1 MDGGLMLYNV
11 PGLDDGKEAVSDDE
25 IVKEAA
31 DNWQSVKEWQGESDD
46 WAREDIKFANGDS
59 RNHWQWPDSIY
70 DKRTG
75 ENVDLPCLTI
85 NKTRTHN
92 DIVINTMSKN
102 SYSIKVRPVGGK
114 ASYKSA
120 EVMNSLIRHIE
131 DISAFSSQKRKV
143 AEQQVDG
150 GIGYILI
157 ETDFVSN
164 RSFDQD
170 IFLRAAQDPTGVYL
184 DRWIR
189 EPDGSDAK
197 FGFVFEKLPR
207 KQFNRKYPKFKGKV
221 GQNPIANAVG
231 TEWLSDKEIMLAK
244 YFRKRSRKD
253 TLVGY
258 VDAETGEEKIQYA
271 SEIKEDSGKDLFKAL
286 IADIKNGV
294 IEGRTR
300 EISDDQVEWF
310 LIAGDQIVDRGEWAG
325 KYIPICR
332 CVGRELVIDGRLD
345 RKGHTRP
352 LVDAQNMLNFSAS
365 TDVQMNALQPKAPWL
380 AAARATEG
388 QEQWK
393 TANLD
398 NFAVLTYNDIDDEA
412 LPELQKIDPPQRIQP
427 SQGNPAY
434 QTAMQNAERQMMMI
448 SGQFQAQMGE
458 NDQQSAASGKAINE
472 RQQQG
477 DTATYHFFEHQS
489 DMLRFIGK
497 QLLDLIP
504 RIYDTKRALH
514 IRDEDGEKRW
524 IQIDPSQQEAVRDL
538 QDEGKDAEAAK
549 LAFNPGVG
557 DYECISDPGPD
568 FATQRQEAWNAYSI
582 ILQQN
587 MQLAAVIGDLMFKY
601 GDFPGADKIAERL
614 EKEIKAT
621 KPYLFDDEA
630 EPQLV
635 AAQQQMQR
643 LTSLNAEL
651 IQKLALKDIALKG
664 RDERRDIDAFKADT
678 ERMRAQIEAL
688 SKIMLTP
695 QQKAQMEHELAL
707 AGHQHISSMIQQANQ
722 GEIDAHAAA
731 QGGDSEGGSQQQPQ
745 AEQPP
750 LAGARKAPDGKW
762 YLKHPTTGQHFR
774 VDRAGA

>member
-1 MDGGLMLYNV
+1 MDGGTMTVFSV
-11 PGLDDGKEAVSDDE
+11 PGLDDGKEAVSNED
-25 IVKEAA
+25 IVREAA
-31 DNWQSVKEWQGESDD
+31 ERWEAVKDWQGESDN

-59 RNHWQWPDSIY
+59 RNHWQWPDNIY
-70 DKRTG
+70 DRRTA
-75 ENVDLPCLTI
+75 ESVDLPCLTI

-92 DIVINTMSKN
+92 DMIINTMSKN
-102 SYSIKVRPVGGK
+102 SYAIKVRPVGGK

-131 DISAFSSQKRKV
+131 DISAFSAQKRKV

-157 ETDFVSN
+157 ETDYTST

-170 IFLRAAQDPTGVYL
+170 IFLRASQDPTGVYL

-197 FGFVFEKLPR
+197 FGFIFEKLPR
-207 KQFNRKYPKFKGKV
+207 KEFNRKYPKFKDIVGKK
-221 GQNPIANAVG
+221 PIANSVG
-231 TEWLSDKEIMLAK
+231 SDWLSDKEIMLAK

-258 VDAETGEEKIQYA
+258 TDAQGGEKIQLA
-271 SEIKEDSGKDLFKAL
+271 SEIKEDAGKVLFKAL
-286 IADIKNGV
+286 LADIKNGV
-294 IEGRTR
+294 IQGRTR

-310 LIAGDQIVDRGEWAG
+310 LIAGDQIIEKGEWAG

-332 CVGRELVIDGRLD
+332 CVGRELVIDGELD

-352 LVDAQNMLNFSAS
+352 LIDAQNMLNFSAS
-365 TDVQMNALQPKAPWL
+365 TDVQMNALQPKSPWI
-380 AAARATEG
+380 ASARSVEG

-393 TANLD
+393 TANVD
-398 NFAVLTYNDIDDEA
+398 NFAVLVYNDMDDEA
-412 LPELQKIDPPQRIQP
+412 PPELQKVDAPQRIAPAQA
-427 SQGNPAY
+427 NAAY

-477 DTATYHFFEHQS
+477 DTATYHFPEHQS

-524 IQIDPSQQEAVRDL
+524 IQIDPSQDEAVREI
-538 QDEGKDAEAAK
+538 DEQKDDEEAVK

-557 DYECISDPGPD
+557 EYECVSDPGPD
-568 FATQRQEAWNAYSI
+568 FATQRQEAWNAYST

-587 MQLAAVIGDLMFKY
+587 MALAAVIGDLMFKY

-621 KPYLFDDEA
+621 KPYLFDDKA

-635 AAQQQMQR
+635 AIQEQMKR
-643 LTSLNAEL
+643 LTVLNTEL
-651 IQKLALKDIALKG
+651 MQKLALKDIALKG
-664 RDERRDIDAFKADT
+664 RDEKRDIDASNAETQRLKVMVDF
-678 ERMRAQIEAL
+678 L
-688 SKIMLTP
+688 SKTMLSP
-695 QQKAQMEHELAL
+695 ADHAKMEHE
-707 AGHQHISSMIQQANQ
+707 IMKSSHDATLDMIADANRGEIAAQQQAAN
-722 GEIDAHAAA
+722 GEATND
-731 QGGDSEGGSQQQPQ
+731 QND
-745 AEQPP
+745 
-750 LAGARKAPDGKW
+750 
-762 YLKHPTTGQHFR
+762 
-774 VDRAGA
+774 